1 MRKLIL
7 LSGLLCYFS
16 ALFAQSVSTSDAGM
30 WATVSL
36 QKNLSK
42 RMDINFDQ
50 ELRLKENYQRI
61 NLFYSN
67 LGLSYKFSKNLK
79 GEISYRS
86 IEKVGLDQTLSYRHR
101 IQFDFT
107 GKKKFGKF
115 NLSHRI
121 RYQIEMQD
129 IYSSRKGKIPEDFLR
144 FKTEVKYETGKFW
157 TPYVSSEFRYQITAP
172 RGKLLDYNFGFH
184 RVRNILGIEFKLN
197 DKSTLNLYYVIQREF
212 DIARPENIYI
222 TGIQYVFSF

>member
-1 MRKLIL
+1 
-7 LSGLLCYFS
+7 
-16 ALFAQSVSTSDAGM
+16 
-30 WATVSL
+30 
-36 QKNLSK
+36 
-42 RMDINFDQ
+42 
-50 ELRLKENYQRI
+50 
-61 NLFYSN
+61 
-67 LGLSYKFSKNLK
+67 
-79 GEISYRS
+79 
-86 IEKVGLDQTLSYRHR
+86 
-101 IQFDFT
+101 
-107 GKKKFGKF
+107 
-115 NLSHRI
+115 
-121 RYQIEMQD
+121 MQD

-172 RGKLLDYNFGFH
+172 RGKLPDYNFGFH